1 MARAERGRAGG
12 GPAPLI
18 EASDGGLVCA
28 AGDFVIDPWK
38 RTKVSLVTHA
48 HADHARRVAD
58 VTYCAEPSVPLLRRR
73 LGEDLDIRGV
83 PFGEPL
89 TFGETTVSF
98 HPAGHVLGSAQIR
111 VERRAGERAG
121 EVWVFT
127 GDFKRDADPSCEPFE
142 LVPCDTFITEATFAL
157 PVYRWQ
163 PGPVVAREIF
173 DWWQSMKASERPAV
187 LFGYALGKAQR
198 VLAELTAFTDE
209 EVFVHGAVDPLTEL
223 YREAG
228 VHMLPTRRIDLRDRK
243 QDFRGRLI
251 VAPPGASGSTWMR
264 RFKDAST
271 GFCSGWMR
279 VRGNRRR
286 RGYDRGFVLS
296 DHADWPGLLRT
307 IEETGATRVLTTH
320 GQSAAL
326 VRLLRE
332 RGLDAAE
339 LETRYSADD
348 GADGAAADGGED
360 EAADDRAVASGSP
373 ERGDDRD

>member
-1 MARAERGRAGG
+1 MSARAGAGR
-12 GPAPLI
+12 PLI

-28 AGDFVIDPWK
+28 AGGFVIDPWK
-38 RTKVSLVTHA
+38 RTGVSLVTHA
-48 HADHARRVAD
+48 HADHARPVAD
-58 VTYCAEPSVPLLRRR
+58 VTYAAESSVPLLRRR

-83 PFGEPL
+83 RFGEPM

-111 VERRAGERAG
+111 VERAG

-173 DWWQSMKASERPAV
+173 DWWQLMKASGRPAV

-198 VLAELTAFTDE
+198 VLAELRAFTDE
-209 EVFVHGAVDPLTEL
+209 EVFVHGAVHPLTEL

-228 VHMLPTRRIDLRDRK
+228 IEMLPTRRIDLRDRK
-243 QDFRGRLI
+243 QDYRGRLI
-251 VAPPGASGSTWMR
+251 VAPPGASGSAWMR

-286 RGYDRGFVLS
+286 RGYERGFVLS

-307 IEETGATRVLTTH
+307 VEETGATRVLTTH

-348 GADGAAADGGED
+348 GADGAAADEREDDAEAEASAARAGTADGGARP
-360 EAADDRAVASGSP
+360 AAPLD
-373 ERGDDRD
+373 